1 MTSSPD
7 KEKSIPRGGVCDIFT
22 RQGEVNTTGGGSVTS
37 SPDKEKSIP
46 RGGVCDIFTRQGE
59 VNTTGRGL

>member
-1 MTSSPD
+1 MISKGEVNTRGVSVTSSPD
-7 KEKSIPRGGVCDIFT
+7 KEKSIPRGV
-22 RQGEVNTTGGGSVTS
+22 SVTS

-59 VNTTGRGL
+59 VNTTGGVCL

>member
-7 KEKSIPRGGVCDIFT
+7 KEKSIPRGGGVCDIFT
-22 RQGEVNTTGGGSVTS
+22 RQGEVNTTGGSVTD

-46 RGGVCDIFTRQGE
+46 RGG
-59 VNTTGRGL
+59 GL